1 MTTNYVLRCLEW
13 TNANMSLPVDYRRY
27 EGEKRGDAPPRVLGG
42 VGIGLDGL
50 FSAFNKATPEVA
62 VYMSKSHLVQHVGV
76 ESARRVHT
84 GAKQNRFPRTV
95 NFPYLEGYV
104 TLDDDEW
111 W

>member
-27 EGEKRGDAPPRVLGG
+27 QGESKGSVPPMVG
-42 VGIGLDGL
+42 VGLGLDGL
-50 FSAFNKATPEVA
+50 YSAFNMATPEVA

-76 ESARRVHT
+76 ESARRVYT
-84 GAKQNRFPRTV
+84 RSKQDRFPRTV
-95 NFPYLEGYV
+95 NFPYLEGYA